1 MAKWPQ
7 RNPLRLLFEW
17 RGWKSTLSPSFITF
31 SEREPFLRGFLW
43 WTFWSQRSQRCI
55 GISKVCG
62 RSFGSLQRKLAICEE
77 TLCSPLFQSLS
88 NLPLVDQALL
98 NLATRWRFLTPD
110 YCKILLIWPWT
121 KVLKVSIVK
130 IYVKSNL
137 DTYNILQIPFKMFFK
152 ATYHTWNRIF
162 SSSSVLWCIVLTEV
176 SFLMVP
182 VFCDQVVAKLVVQSD
197 TGKRNLEISL
207 DIVRENCTERFYIVS
222 SVGFQQM
229 H

>member
-1 MAKWPQ
+1 MTATPSSTISLSVERLKEYLFTLFHHVFWKRAIFEGVPVMDFLVPKVPKMPWDLESMWKKFHKFLKKIGNFW
-7 RNPLRLLFEW
+7 RNF
-17 RGWKSTLSPSFITF
+17 
-31 SEREPFLRGFLW
+31 
-43 WTFWSQRSQRCI
+43 
-55 GISKVCG
+55 V
-62 RSFGSLQRKLAICEE
+62 
-77 TLCSPLFQSLS
+77 SPLFHSLS
-88 NLPLVDQALL
+88 NLLLVDQALL
-98 NLATRWRFLTPD
+98 NLTTRWRSSTPD

-162 SSSSVLWCIVLTEV
+162 SSSSVLWCTVLTEV

-222 SVGFQQM
+222 SAGFQEM

>member
-7 RNPLRLLFEW
+7 GNPLRLLFWW

-43 WTFWSQRSQRCI
+43 WNFWGFWSQKYV
-55 GISKVCG
+55 GVSKVCG
-62 RSFGSLQRKLAICEE
+62 RSFGSLRRKLAICEE

-98 NLATRWRFLTPD
+98 NLATRWRSSTPD

-130 IYVKSNL
+130 IYVKSNV
-137 DTYNILQIPFKMFFK
+137 DTYNILQIPYKMFFK

-162 SSSSVLWCIVLTEV
+162 FHVQFYDARFSQKSHFWWSQFSVI
-176 SFLMVP
+176 
-182 VFCDQVVAKLVVQSD
+182 KL
-197 TGKRNLEISL
+197 
-207 DIVRENCTERFYIVS
+207 
-222 SVGFQQM
+222 
-229 H
+229 